1 MFKGDARGI
10 VSWSICTVIVLVAV
24 FGFCPTLFAN
34 EKISTKPS
42 RIPIQDFFRNPEIAG
57 YHISPDG
64 RKLAFL
70 KPYKHRMN
78 VFVQEV
84 GKPDAKRITNVV
96 DRDIYHY
103 FWKND
108 QTIIYQQDVGGDENF
123 HLYAVN
129 IQTGELKDLTP
140 FKGVRAGVL
149 DMLPDNENEL
159 LITMNKRNREVF
171 DVYRLNLV
179 DGSLTLEIENP
190 GNYTDY
196 LTDHQGT
203 VRMAFG
209 KEADTGNNLVY
220 YRQSAD
226 KPFSQI
232 MSFDYRDNVTPYFF
246 TADNKKLY
254 MASSLGRDKQALVL
268 FDPEKGKEEA
278 VLFEHPEVDVS
289 GAGMSQK
296 RKVLLGVGYN
306 TDKLHRHFFDDRTR
320 QLYERLERHLGKD
333 EISVTSWDKEEDKC
347 IVLVR
352 SDRNMGTYYFYD
364 VNNDKLT
371 KLGDTAP
378 WLKENDLA
386 QMQPIQY
393 TSRDGY
399 TIHGYLTLP
408 KGQNAKN
415 LPVIINPHGG
425 PWARDYWGYA
435 PDVQFLANRGY
446 AVLQMNFRGS
456 TGYGKQFLNAG
467 NKQWGKKMQ
476 DDITDGVHWL
486 VAQGIADPKRVAIY
500 GGSYGGYAVLAGLAF
515 TPDVYACGV
524 DLVGPS
530 NLFTLL
536 ATIPPYWKTEIT
548 EFYERIGHPEKD
560 AQLLREVSPVFH
572 ADKIKAPLF
581 VAQGANDPRVNIN
594 ESNQIVD
601 ALRARGVPVEY
612 MVKENE
618 GHGFHN
624 EENRLAFYDA
634 MEKFLEKYLG
644 PAF

>member
-1 MFKGDARGI
+1 MFKDSLRE
-10 VSWSICTVIVLVAV
+10 SLPWLICAAIVLIGVI
-24 FGFCPTLFAN
+24 GFCPASSAN
-34 EKISTKPS
+34 GKSNDKPL

-64 RKLAFL
+64 KNLAFL
-70 KPYKHRMN
+70 QPHEHRMN
-78 VFVQEV
+78 VFVRPVDKVEARQV
-84 GKPDAKRITNVV
+84 TNAV

-108 QTIIYQQDVGGDENF
+108 QTIIYQQDSGGDENF

-129 IQTGELKDLTP
+129 VQSGETRDLTP
-140 FKGVRAGVL
+140 FAGVRAEVL
-149 DMLPDNENEL
+149 DTLPDQENQL

-196 LTDHQGT
+196 LTDHQGI
-203 VRMAFG
+203 VRMASG
-209 KEADTGNNLVY
+209 KDPDTGNNLVY

-226 KPFSQI
+226 QPFSQI
-232 MSFDYRDNVTPYFF
+232 MSFDYRNTVTPYFF
-246 TADNKKLY
+246 TADNKKIY
-254 MASSLGRDKQALVL
+254 MASNLGRDKQALVL
-268 FDPEKGKEEA
+268 FDPNAAKEEA

-296 RKVLLGVGYN
+296 RKVLTGVGFY
-306 TDKLHRHFFDDRTR
+306 TDKLHRHFYDDQTR

-352 SDRNMGTYYFYD
+352 SDRNLGTYYYYD
-364 VNNDKLT
+364 INHDKLT

-378 WLKENDLA
+378 WLKENALA
-386 QMQPIQY
+386 QMQPVQY

-408 KGQNAKN
+408 KGQDARN
-415 LPVIINPHGG
+415 LPVIVNPHGG

-456 TGYGKQFLNAG
+456 TGYGKDFLNAG

-548 EFYERIGHPEKD
+548 EFYERMGHPVKD
-560 AQLLREVSPVFH
+560 AELLREVSPVFH
-572 ADKIKAPLF
+572 ADRIKAPLF

-601 ALRARGVPVEY
+601 ALRSRGVPVEY